1 MRRRYNLGFFRELI
15 EKVNV
20 EIPDVGIGVDV
31 IIGFP
36 GETDENFRNTYEF
49 LNAMQISY
57 LHVFSYSERKN
68 TLAVSMPGK
77 VDILKRK
84 QRSEVLRNLSVK
96 KKYDF
101 YSRFIETKQK
111 VLFENKVTKSDGR
124 DFIEGWTDNYIRV
137 RIKNE
142 LSLQNSI
149 TEVILNNLNGIKPV
163 ESLLIN

>member
-1 MRRRYNLGFFRELI
+1 
-15 EKVNV
+15 
-20 EIPDVGIGVDV
+20 
-31 IIGFP
+31 
-36 GETDENFRNTYEF
+36 
-49 LNAMQISY
+49 
-57 LHVFSYSERKN
+57 
-68 TLAVSMPGK
+68 
-77 VDILKRK
+77 
-84 QRSEVLRNLSVK
+84 
-96 KKYDF
+96 
-101 YSRFIETKQK
+101 

>member
-1 MRRRYNLGFFRELI
+1 MRRRYNPGFFRELI

-36 GETDENFRNTYEF
+36 GETDENFKNTYDF
-49 LNAMQISY
+49 LDSLQISY

-68 TLAVSMPGK
+68 TLAVTMPGK
-77 VDILKRK
+77 VNIVKRK
-84 QRSEVLRNLSVK
+84 QRSEVLRNLSAK

-101 YSRFIETKQK
+101 YSRFISSKQK
-111 VLFENKVTKSDGR
+111 VLFENNVMNSGGMDY
-124 DFIEGWTDNYIRV
+124 IEGWTNNYIRI
-137 RIKNE
+137 RINNDV
-142 LSLQNSI
+142 SLQNQI
-149 TEVILNNLNGIKPV
+149 KKVILNNLNGIKSV